1 MRDIRITIPRPLD
14 WQQQVMD
21 EARRFNVLSI
31 GRRAGKTELGMILC
45 ARPDT
50 LRHPVGWF
58 APNYKDMIEVWRSIS
73 QRFAPIVARQSGSER
88 RLEFVTGGVLE
99 FWSLDNPQAG
109 RGRKYKQ
116 VIVDEA
122 AFVPTLYDSWSY
134 AIRPTLADMEGS
146 AWFLSTPKGRNG
158 FWKLWQYGNDEH
170 EPDWA
175 SWQMPSE
182 VNRLIPRGELDA
194 MRRQLPE
201 RVVMQELDVMF
212 LDDAGGVFRN
222 VMACATAEAHGQAI
236 PGHEY
241 IFGVDWA
248 MSKDF
253 TVFTVFDV
261 AERALVWVDR
271 FNQIDYP
278 MQAARLKA
286 LAQRFKPSQIVAES
300 NAMGLPIIQ
309 QLANDGLPMA
319 TFNTTSGTKD
329 AAIRDLALA
338 FEKGDIRIIP
348 DPALINE
355 LQSYEVLRVGQNGVP
370 VYGAPEGM
378 HDDMVMS
385 AAIGW
390 TRLASAWLAW

>member
-1 MRDIRITIPRPLD
+1 MPTITVTIPRPLD
-14 WQQQVMD
+14 WQQQVID

-45 ARPDT
+45 ARPET
-50 LRHPVGWF
+50 LRNPVGWF

-201 RVVMQELDVMF
+201 RVAAQELDAMF
-212 LDDAGGVFRN
+212 LEDAGGVFRN

>member
-1 MRDIRITIPRPLD
+1 
-14 WQQQVMD
+14 MD

-45 ARPDT
+45 ARPET
-50 LRHPVGWF
+50 LRNPVGWF

-201 RVVMQELDVMF
+201 RVAMQELDAMF
-212 LDDAGGVFRN
+212 LEDAGGVFRN